1 VAYFYSFLKEN
12 YRSGS
17 PRRFTVYYHLGN
29 VDEKYWVLSKDVSY
43 SCIYSTRHHMGVISK
58 ITLEGGRSFEG
69 SIY

>member
-1 VAYFYSFLKEN
+1 
-12 YRSGS
+12 
-17 PRRFTVYYHLGN
+17 VYYHLGN